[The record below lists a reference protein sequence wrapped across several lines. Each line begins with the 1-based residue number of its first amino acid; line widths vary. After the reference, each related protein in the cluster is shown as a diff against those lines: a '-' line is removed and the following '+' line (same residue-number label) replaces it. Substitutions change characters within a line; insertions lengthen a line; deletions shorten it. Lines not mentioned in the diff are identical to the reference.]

1 MLKQWLMEWV
11 LKSRMKKM
19 QVSEDYSVEAYLKR
33 IPEYFDAK
41 KAGENRLTVV
51 YEIHDSGANNGTW
64 TVAIEDGK
72 CSLTKGEAENYTS
85 KLYMTA
91 DSYRRIITGRLD
103 FARLAYSVGAIRYF
117 GSTLGHREL
126 NEYITIPKN
135 AGVAAL

>member
-1 MLKQWLMEWV
+1 MPSQRLMEWV
-11 LKSRMKKM
+11 VKM
-19 QVSEDYSVEAYLKR
+19 QTNKMKVSEDYSVEEYLKR

-41 KAGENRLTVV
+41 KAGDNNLTVV
-51 YEIHDSGANNGTW
+51 YEIHDSGDNDGVW
-64 TVAIEDGK
+64 TVSIADGK
-72 CSLTKGEAENYTS
+72 CALTKGEAEHYTS

-103 FARLAYSVGAIRYF
+103 FAKLTYSVGAIRYF

-126 NEYITIPKN
+126 NAYLTIPKK